1 MGRSANNTPR
11 PSAVTART
19 ASQPTGAS
27 STVTSGRCWDGS
39 AFKDTRRGPK
49 PIPYLYLTINPEW
62 PARYVL
68 FGSQGYETEFVTAV
82 REMIRHFEKKGWTG
96 TKFEMFFNH
105 KKRYKGFDWDGDET
119 RWPKD
124 DVYFKLYK
132 RLLAQATPRN
142 TPVQMII
149 RHDAS
154 WRMHEQWQSLNG
166 IVDLWVCG
174 GGILS
179 WFPWAP
185 QMLHDRGN
193 LVWFYGGT
201 PDAWEPIISIAE

>member
-1 MGRSANNTPR
+1 
-11 PSAVTART
+11 
-19 ASQPTGAS
+19 
-27 STVTSGRCWDGS
+27 
-39 AFKDTRRGPK
+39 
-49 PIPYLYLTINPEW
+49 
-62 PARYVL
+62 
-68 FGSQGYETEFVTAV
+68 
-82 REMIRHFEKKGWTG
+82 MIRHFEKKGWTG

-105 KKRYKGFDWDGDET
+105 KKRYKGFEWDGDET

-154 WRMHEQWQSLNG
+154 WRMHEQFQSLNG
-166 IVDLWVCG
+166 VVDLWVCG

-185 QMLHDRGN
+185 KMLHDRGEHR
-193 LVWFYGGT
+193 LVLRRHARGLGADHPHRRLSRCRPGSGRST
-201 PDAWEPIISIAE
+201 ATAAG